1 MADPWKRKEVIG
13 DQTLYLEN
21 RKRERA
27 RGHKKA
33 LKMYPEIGPCA
44 ECGSAKAER
53 HHIDDNPLNNMPSN
67 VKALCRRCHT
77 IEHGKTFTPEAIAMG
92 RAAAASKR
100 RSLTHCR
107 AGHPYGGENLYVT
120 PEGKRACKECNR
132 AAKRKYRAGGGRG

>member
-13 DQTLYLEN
+13 DCTLYLEN

-77 IEHGKTFTPEAIAMG
+77 IEQT
-92 RAAAASKR
+92 AALNQGVN
-100 RSLTHCR
+100 LTHAAQE
-107 AGHPYGGENLYVT
+107 AGRVLVRQAQLDFSWLSHRLAFHASVCVAEVKLIFSQLANVG
-120 PEGKRACKECNR
+120 
-132 AAKRKYRAGGGRG
+132 